1 MNSYGPEK
9 YGLSNM
15 TAFETE
21 YISIDE
27 FSDTDDL
34 DNMEMMPFPSATA
47 PIEPVEIYSNAS
59 APMKQAPMEDI
70 LNLDYNSAYMYDYP
84 MYTEIDIDYD
94 MYNFD
99 NMEFSEMF
107 EPWGSITDIVSQNE
121 ETNCNN
127 NLENINDYSFIN
139 QDNSRTHNDYSS
151 PKTPSDINEIL
162 RNIETFNPGIL
173 RKLMAYGIPYD
184 TARRI
189 IRRII
194 SLTLD
199 YYR

>member
-1 MNSYGPEK
+1 MISYGTEK
-9 YGLSNM
+9 YGLSNV
-15 TAFETE
+15 TAFEAE
-21 YISIDE
+21 DISIDE
-27 FSDTDDL
+27 FSDTDDF

-47 PIEPVEIYSNAS
+47 PIEPIEIYRNTS
-59 APMKQAPMEDI
+59 APIDQVSMEDI

-84 MYTEIDIDYD
+84 MYTEMDIDYD
-94 MYNFD
+94 VYNFD

-107 EPWGSITDIVSQNE
+107 EPWDAITDMVSQNE

-151 PKTPSDINEIL
+151 PKIPSDINEIL

-173 RKLMAYGIPYD
+173 RKLIAYGIPYD

-194 SLTLD
+194 CLTLD

>member
-1 MNSYGPEK
+1 MNSYGTEK
-9 YGLSNM
+9 YVLSNV
-15 TAFETE
+15 TVFETE
-21 YISIDE
+21 DISIDE

-47 PIEPVEIYSNAS
+47 PIEPAEIYSNTS
-59 APMKQAPMEDI
+59 APIEQVPMEDI

-84 MYTEIDIDYD
+84 MYTEMDIDYD

-107 EPWGSITDIVSQNE
+107 GPWDSITDIVSQNE

-139 QDNSRTHNDYSS
+139 QDNLRAHNDYSS
-151 PKTPSDINEIL
+151 PKIPSDINEIL
-162 RNIETFNPGIL
+162 RNIETFNSGIL
-173 RKLMAYGIPYD
+173 RKLMAYGIPCD

>member
-1 MNSYGPEK
+1 MNSYGSEK
-9 YGLSNM
+9 YGLSNV

-21 YISIDE
+21 DISIDE
-27 FSDTDDL
+27 FSDTDDF

-47 PIEPVEIYSNAS
+47 PIEQV
-59 APMKQAPMEDI
+59 PMEDI

-84 MYTEIDIDYD
+84 MYTEVDIDYD
-94 MYNFD
+94 VYNFD

-107 EPWGSITDIVSQNE
+107 EPWDSITDMLSQNE

-139 QDNSRTHNDYSS
+139 QDNSRAHNDYSS
-151 PKTPSDINEIL
+151 PKIPSDINEIL

-173 RKLMAYGIPYD
+173 RKLIAYGIPYD

-194 SLTLD
+194 CLTLD

>member
-1 MNSYGPEK
+1 MNSYGTEK
-9 YGLSNM
+9 YGLSNA

-21 YISIDE
+21 DISIDE
-27 FSDTDDL
+27 FSDTDDF

-47 PIEPVEIYSNAS
+47 PIEPIEIYSNNS
-59 APMKQAPMEDI
+59 APIEQVPMEDI

-84 MYTEIDIDYD
+84 MYTEMDIDYD
-94 MYNFD
+94 VYNFD

-107 EPWGSITDIVSQNE
+107 EPWDSITDMVSQNE

-139 QDNSRTHNDYSS
+139 QDNSRAHNDYSS
-151 PKTPSDINEIL
+151 PKIPSDINEIL

-173 RKLMAYGIPYD
+173 RKLMVYGIPYD

-194 SLTLD
+194 CLTLD
-199 YYR
+199 YCR

>member
-1 MNSYGPEK
+1 MKSCGTEK
-9 YGLSNM
+9 YGISKA

-21 YISIDE
+21 DISIDE
-27 FSDTDDL
+27 IGDIDDL
-34 DNMEMMPFPSATA
+34 DSMEMMPFTSETA
-47 PIEPVEIYSNAS
+47 PIEPVEIYSNS
-59 APMKQAPMEDI
+59 IAPIEQMPIEDI

-84 MYTEIDIDYD
+84 VYSEMDINYD

-99 NMEFSEMF
+99 NIEFNEMF
-107 EPWGSITDIVSQNE
+107 EPWDSIADIVSQNE

-139 QDNSRTHNDYSS
+139 QDNSRVHNDYSS
-151 PKTPSDINEIL
+151 PKIPSDINEIL

-189 IRRII
+189 IRRTI